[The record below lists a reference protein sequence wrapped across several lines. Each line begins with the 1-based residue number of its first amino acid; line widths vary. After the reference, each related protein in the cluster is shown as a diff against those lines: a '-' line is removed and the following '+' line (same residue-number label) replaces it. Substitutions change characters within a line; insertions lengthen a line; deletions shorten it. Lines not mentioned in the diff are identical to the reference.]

1 MCLSRYT
8 LNPYL
13 AIILAATELAPY
25 PPIEKP
31 TAGAGGGMLCGV
43 GGGDGVSTVSE
54 GGGAIAAPADLFE
67 ISSASSSSGC

>member
-1 MCLSRYT
+1 MFVILPT

-25 PPIEKP
+25 PPRENVGAIDA
-31 TAGAGGGMLCGV
+31 AGAI
-43 GGGDGVSTVSE
+43 GGGDGVSVVSD
-54 GGGAIAAPADLFE
+54 GGGAIAAPAALFD